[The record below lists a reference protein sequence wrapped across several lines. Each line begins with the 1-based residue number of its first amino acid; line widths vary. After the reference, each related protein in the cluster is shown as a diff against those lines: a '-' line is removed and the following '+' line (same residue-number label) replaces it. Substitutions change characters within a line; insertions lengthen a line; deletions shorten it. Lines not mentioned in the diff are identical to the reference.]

1 MMKQFLTTA
10 MSLLLLT
17 SGSVALGQ
25 DFSQLFK
32 QTDPAVVVIMT
43 QEKTPVR
50 TRAGGVRQTKA
61 RGIGTGIIINS
72 EGLILTAAHVVGSA
86 DSIEVML
93 KDERKRSARV
103 LVSIGTADLALIQI
117 EDAPQDLPF
126 IPLGDSSKID
136 IGERVFVIG
145 TPYGLEH
152 TLTVGYLSGRRTME
166 NTPFGDIEFLQ
177 TDAAINKGN
186 SGGPMFSAQGELIGI
201 VSHIKSQSGGSE
213 GLGFAASSNMAKS
226 LLVENPPVWL
236 GADFVLL
243 NEELASAFNAGQK
256 HGMLVQKVTAG
267 SIADRLG
274 INAGIIPTKL
284 GGADILL
291 GGDII
296 LAINGTQVLGTE
308 QGMRQLI
315 RDFRRVHSGD
325 KLVIRVMRRG
335 AEVELSATVD

>member
-1 MMKQFLTTA
+1 MMKQCLA
-10 MSLLLLT
+10 AVLSLLLLGGGGT
-17 SGSVALGQ
+17 ALGQ
-25 DFSQLFK
+25 DFSQVFK

-43 QEKTPVR
+43 QEKTPVM
-50 TRAGGVRQTKA
+50 TREGGVRYTKA
-61 RGIGTGIIINS
+61 RGIGTGIIINA
-72 EGLILTAAHVVGSA
+72 EGLVLTAAHVVGSA

-136 IGERVFVIG
+136 IGAQVFVIG

-152 TLTVGYLSGRRTME
+152 TLTVGYLSGRRIME

-177 TDAAINKGN
+177 TDAAINMGN

-213 GLGFAASSNMAKS
+213 GLGFAASSNMAKA
-226 LLVENPPVWL
+226 LLVDNPPVWL

-243 NEELASAFNAGQK
+243 NDELAAAFNAGQK
-256 HGMLVQKVTAG
+256 NGMLVQKVTTG

-274 INAGIIPTKL
+274 INGGLIPAKI

-308 QGMRQLI
+308 LGMKQLI
-315 RDFRRVHSGD
+315 RDFRRVQSGD